1 MTFWL
6 VSSALAGAVAVLL
19 ALALLRRGG
28 PAAPRS
34 AYDIAVYRDQLAA
47 VDADL
52 ARGVITPDAAER
64 TRTEVAR
71 RILEADRAGTAE
83 QTGSDPRGLSQAV
96 AAGVTVFL
104 IGGSAV
110 LYLREGVPGYG
121 DLPLK
126 ARLAAS
132 EDFHANRPLQAAAEA
147 EAAATRPA
155 PPAVDPAHAELVEKL
170 RTAMADRPDDPRGF
184 RLLAENEAAL
194 GNFAAAYRAQERLIA
209 LKGDTATADD
219 YADYAELMILAAG
232 GYVSPEAE
240 KALGSAL
247 GLDPGNAP
255 ALYYIGLMEAQIGR
269 PDRTFA
275 IWRQLLE
282 TSPPDAPWLPA
293 IRGQIGEAAAR
304 AGIAYDPPA
313 PVAGP
318 KGPSAADIEAAAGMA
333 PEAQAEM
340 VRSMVAGLQTRLDAD
355 GGTAAE
361 WAQLI
366 TALGVLGEADAARAA
381 RDKAVAAHQG
391 DPAALEQ
398 IAAAAARAGLGE

>member
-6 VSSALAGAVAVLL
+6 VSSALAAAVALLL
-19 ALALLRRGG
+19 ALALVRRGRA
-28 PAAPRS
+28 AAPRS

-47 VDADL
+47 VEADL
-52 ARGVITPDAAER
+52 ARGVITPDAADR

-83 QTGSDPRGLSQAV
+83 QSGTDPRGLSIAV
-96 AAGVTVFL
+96 AAGVAVFL

-126 ARLAAS
+126 ARIAAS

-147 EAAATRPA
+147 RAATARPA
-155 PPAVDPAHAELVEKL
+155 PGAPDPAHLDLVEKL
-170 RTAMADRPDDPRGF
+170 RAAIAERPDDRRGF
-184 RLLAENEAAL
+184 QLLAENEAAL

-209 LKGDTATADD
+209 LKGDSATADD

-313 PVAGP
+313 PEAGT
-318 KGPSAADIEAAAGMA
+318 KGPSAADMQAAAGMA

-340 VRSMVAGLQTRLDAD
+340 IRSMVAGLQTRLDAS

-366 TALGVLGEADAARAA
+366 TALGVLGDADAARAA
-381 RDKAVAAHQG
+381 RDNAKAAYQG
-391 DPAALEQ
+391 DTAALEQ
-398 IAAAAARAGLGE
+398 IAAAAARAGLGK